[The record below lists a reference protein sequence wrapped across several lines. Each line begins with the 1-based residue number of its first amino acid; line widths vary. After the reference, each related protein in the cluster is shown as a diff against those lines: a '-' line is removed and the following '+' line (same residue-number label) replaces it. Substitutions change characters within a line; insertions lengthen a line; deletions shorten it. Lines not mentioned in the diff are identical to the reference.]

1 MKFGIASGSRT
12 HGVIIALAG
21 TAAWATTAI
30 IMRTLMQG
38 LSLAPL
44 TLAVWRDVTVVAV
57 LWFILRA
64 TAPHVLRIRRSDL
77 PFLLLHGGVSLAA
90 MNALWALSLG
100 YNGATLSTVL
110 IYLAPGV
117 SALGGWALLHESITR
132 WKVAALVLGLA
143 GVALIVGKSSAGYHL
158 TPLGVGIGLASAV
171 GFAAFTLTGRVA
183 ARRFAS
189 TWTGLFYGFVFATL
203 SLIVLA
209 LVMRSPRTE
218 LNGRLVVGLLVLAA
232 PTLLGYGLI
241 SLALRYLPAS
251 MTALIASLEPAL
263 TAVMAVTLLGEHLA
277 PIQWVGSGLIVAGVL
292 AVQRSPETSAGSG
305 TGLPVARPEA
315 SV

>member
-1 MKFGIASGSRT
+1 MKLGFPSSNRAR
-12 HGVIIALAG
+12 GVIIALAG
-21 TAAWATTAI
+21 TLAWATTAI

-38 LSLAPL
+38 LNLAPL

-57 LWFILRA
+57 LWLILRVA
-64 TAPHVLRIRRSDL
+64 APQVLRIRRSDL
-77 PFLLLHGGVSLAA
+77 PFLLLHGGLALAA

-100 YNGATLSTVL
+100 HNGATLSTVL

-132 WKVAALVLGLA
+132 WKIAALVLGLA
-143 GVALIVGKSSAGYHL
+143 GVVLIVGISGEGYRL
-158 TPLGVGIGLASAV
+158 TPLGIGIGLASAF

-209 LVMRSPRTE
+209 LVMRSPATE
-218 LNGRLVVGLLVLAA
+218 FNGRLVLGLLVLAA
-232 PTLLGYGLI
+232 PTVLGYGLI
-241 SLALRYLPAS
+241 SAALRSLPAS
-251 MTALIASLEPAL
+251 VTTLIASMEPAL

-277 PIQWVGSGLIVAGVL
+277 PLQWVGSGLIVAGVL

-305 TGLPVARPEA
+305 ESLPVARPEA

>member
-1 MKFGIASGSRT
+1 MKLGNASGTKTR
-12 HGVIIALAG
+12 GVLIALAG

-30 IMRTLMQG
+30 IMRTLMLG
-38 LSLAPL
+38 LNLAPL

-57 LWFILRA
+57 LWVVLRVA
-64 TAPHVLRIRRSDL
+64 APQVLRIRRSDV
-77 PFLLLHGGVSLAA
+77 PFLLLHGGVALAS

-143 GVALIVGKSSAGYHL
+143 GVVLIVGISSAGYRL

-209 LVMRSPRTE
+209 LVMRSPATE
-218 LNGRLVVGLLVLAA
+218 LNGRLVLGLLVLAA
-232 PTLLGYGLI
+232 PTVLGYGLI
-241 SLALRYLPAS
+241 SAALRYLPAS
-251 MTALIASLEPAL
+251 VTTLIASLEPAL

-277 PIQWVGSGLIVAGVL
+277 PVQWLGSGLIVAGVL
-292 AVQRSPETSAGSG
+292 AVQRSSEAPAGPG
-305 TGLPVARPEA
+305 DGVPVVRPEA